1 MDSKSS
7 ETKSPLKDPPLRL
20 AGQSLDEEIS
30 RLIDEDAMPYVYGV
44 AIAIA
49 FALMEWGRWY
59 WKVPPAPIL
68 YTVIA
73 LIATAAC
80 YWKFRVTRA
89 RLHNLR
95 TGRDGER
102 FVGQFLETLR
112 EDGFRVFH
120 DLQGQ
125 GSNVD
130 HVLVGPA
137 GIFTVETKTF
147 SKPARGNPKITFD
160 GENILVNGFRPDRDP
175 VTQARAQANWLRNL
189 VLEST
194 GRKVA
199 VRSVVLFPGW
209 WVDPTPASLKP
220 EVWVLEPKALPAFLA
235 HERETLKT
243 EDVNLVSQHISLYVR
258 AQSKAAS

>member
-1 MDSKSS
+1 MARKSS

-30 RLIDEDAMPYVYGV
+30 RLIDEDAMPYVYSV
-44 AIAIA
+44 ALVTPL
-49 FALMEWGRWY
+49 ALLEWARWY
-59 WKVPPAPIL
+59 WTFPPAPIL
-68 YTVIA
+68 YTVFA
-73 LIATAAC
+73 LIAMAAC
-80 YWKFRVTRA
+80 YWKFRVMRS

-125 GSNVD
+125 ESNVD

-147 SKPARGNPKITFD
+147 SKPARGNAKVTFD
-160 GENILVNGFRPDRDP
+160 GEHILVNGFRPDRDP

-199 VRSVVLFPGW
+199 VRSIVLFPGW

-220 EVWVLEPKALPAFLA
+220 DVWVLEPKALPAFLA
-235 HERETLKT
+235 HERETLKP
-243 EDVNLVSQHISLYVR
+243 EDVKLMSYHISRYVR
-258 AQSKAAS
+258 KQSKAAF